1 VRNWLSAVEDGGAS
15 HGRFCGISALIDKMP
30 RSRDTRHV
38 HLLSQ
43 KSRGISPVSNLVFR
57 DVLLVS
63 PSLAFSRSA
72 RFPWFLVT
80 EFCHQLS
87 LLFLFMS
94 PVSCFWMLNHARL
107 LPWILRDK
115 GLFPAGSAS
124 AVIDR

>member
-1 VRNWLSAVEDGGAS
+1 LAFGSEDGGAS
-15 HGRFCGISALIDKMP
+15 HGRFVESQLLSIRRQDPVTFSTSQT
-30 RSRDTRHV
+30 SRDNNPLFR
-38 HLLSQ
+38 
-43 KSRGISPVSNLVFR
+43 IFVFR
-57 DVLLVS
+57 DLLLVS